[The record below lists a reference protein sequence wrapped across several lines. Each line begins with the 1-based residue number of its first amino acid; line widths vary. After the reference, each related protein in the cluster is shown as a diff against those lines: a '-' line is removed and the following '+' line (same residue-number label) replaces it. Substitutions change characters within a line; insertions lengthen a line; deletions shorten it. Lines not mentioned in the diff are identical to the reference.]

1 MIFDTKILAFLV
13 LLFVQVLV
21 SIVYKFSQTKG
32 KYTYSPLSAIASAE
46 FIKLCISLTFIWLS
60 VSIDDS
66 SSNNKIYNRFLA
78 CYAWFRKEVQ
88 SIFIAYT
95 FGLALL
101 YVINNQLAFVLYLYV
116 DMASISMFKS
126 FSSILSAILLWL
138 FCERTLVREQ
148 WASIILQ
155 VVGLVI
161 VQYDSCR
168 DAPFLAIKDYITLI
182 VSTLIT
188 AICSVWNERLIKTYS
203 VNMHIQNAILYT
215 FGLTLNLTLF
225 FFFPNLFVKNET
237 RKQFFEGYSLMVIA
251 IILCNSVLGIVITFV
266 YKYADVIVKTFSTA
280 CATGVLLYINVAVFK
295 IKANLTIFLGA
306 IVIFISSYLF
316 LLVKPVS
323 TDADLMSVP
332 DENKESKKTSTIK
345 FMLKYCLV
353 IFLIASLLIYFI
365 KPLSSFNKLWRI

>member
-13 LLFVQVLV
+13 LLLVQVLV

-323 TDADLMSVP
+323 TDVDLMNVP
-332 DENKESKKTSTIK
+332 DENKESKKTPTVK

-365 KPLSSFNKLWRI
+365 KPLSSFNKLWKK

>member
-13 LLFVQVLV
+13 LLLVQVFV

-225 FFFPNLFVKNET
+225 FFFPDLFVKNET

-323 TDADLMSVP
+323 TDVDLMNVP
-332 DENKESKKTSTIK
+332 DENKESKKTQTVK

>member
-13 LLFVQVLV
+13 LLLVQVLV

-225 FFFPNLFVKNET
+225 FFFPDLFVKNET

-323 TDADLMSVP
+323 TDVDLMNVP
-332 DENKESKKTSTIK
+332 DENKESKKTPTVK

>member
-13 LLFVQVLV
+13 LLLVQVLV

-225 FFFPNLFVKNET
+225 FFFPDLFVKNET

-323 TDADLMSVP
+323 TDVDLMNVP
-332 DENKESKKTSTIK
+332 DENKESKKTQTVK

>member
-13 LLFVQVLV
+13 LLLVQVFV

-155 VVGLVI
+155 VVGLII

-323 TDADLMSVP
+323 TDVDLMNVP
-332 DENKESKKTSTIK
+332 DENKESKKTPTVK

-365 KPLSSFNKLWRI
+365 KPLSSFNKLWKK

>member
-168 DAPFLAIKDYITLI
+168 DVPFLAIKDYITLI

-225 FFFPNLFVKNET
+225 FFFPDLFVKNET

-365 KPLSSFNKLWRI
+365 KPLSSFNKLWKK

>member
-13 LLFVQVLV
+13 LLLVQVFV

-168 DAPFLAIKDYITLI
+168 DVPFLAIKDYITLI

-203 VNMHIQNAILYT
+203 VNMHIQNAVLYT

-225 FFFPNLFVKNET
+225 FFFPDLFVKNET

-323 TDADLMSVP
+323 TDVDLMNVP
-332 DENKESKKTSTIK
+332 DENKESKKTQTVK

>member
-13 LLFVQVLV
+13 LLLVQVFV

-225 FFFPNLFVKNET
+225 FFFPDLFVKNET

-323 TDADLMSVP
+323 TDVDLMNVP
-332 DENKESKKTSTIK
+332 DENKESKKTPTVK

-365 KPLSSFNKLWRI
+365 KPLSSFNKLWKK

>member
-168 DAPFLAIKDYITLI
+168 DVPFLAIKDYITLI

-203 VNMHIQNAILYT
+203 VNMHIQNAVLYT

-225 FFFPNLFVKNET
+225 FFFPDLFVKNET

-323 TDADLMSVP
+323 TDVDLMNVP
-332 DENKESKKTSTIK
+332 DENKESKKTQTVK

>member
-225 FFFPNLFVKNET
+225 FFFPDLFVKNET

-323 TDADLMSVP
+323 TDVDLMNVP
-332 DENKESKKTSTIK
+332 DENKESKKTQTVK

>member
-13 LLFVQVLV
+13 LLLVQVLV

-155 VVGLVI
+155 VVGLII

-225 FFFPNLFVKNET
+225 FFFPDLFVKNET
-237 RKQFFEGYSLMVIA
+237 RKQFFEGYSLMVLA

>member
-13 LLFVQVLV
+13 LLLVQVFV

-365 KPLSSFNKLWRI
+365 KPLSSFNKLWKK

>member
-168 DAPFLAIKDYITLI
+168 DVPFLAIKDYITLI

-323 TDADLMSVP
+323 TDVDLMNVP
-332 DENKESKKTSTIK
+332 DENKESKKTPTVK

>member
-13 LLFVQVLV
+13 LLLVQVFV

-155 VVGLVI
+155 VVGLII

-225 FFFPNLFVKNET
+225 FFFPDLFVKNET

-323 TDADLMSVP
+323 TDVDLMNVP
-332 DENKESKKTSTIK
+332 DENKESKKTPTVK

>member
-13 LLFVQVLV
+13 LLLVQVFV

-168 DAPFLAIKDYITLI
+168 DVPFLAIKDYITLI

-225 FFFPNLFVKNET
+225 FFFPDLFVKNET

-323 TDADLMSVP
+323 TDVDLMNVP
-332 DENKESKKTSTIK
+332 DENKESKKTQTVK

>member
-13 LLFVQVLV
+13 LLLVQVLV

-225 FFFPNLFVKNET
+225 FFFPDLFVKNET

-323 TDADLMSVP
+323 TDVDLMNVP
-332 DENKESKKTSTIK
+332 DENKESKKTPTVK

-365 KPLSSFNKLWRI
+365 KPLSSFNKLWKK

>member
-13 LLFVQVLV
+13 LLLVQVLV

-168 DAPFLAIKDYITLI
+168 DVPFLAIKDYITLI

-203 VNMHIQNAILYT
+203 VNMHIQNAVLYT

-225 FFFPNLFVKNET
+225 FFFPDLFVKNET

-323 TDADLMSVP
+323 TDVDLMNVP
-332 DENKESKKTSTIK
+332 DENKESKKTQTVK

>member
-323 TDADLMSVP
+323 TDVDLMNVP
-332 DENKESKKTSTIK
+332 DENKESKKTQTVK

>member
-13 LLFVQVLV
+13 LLLVQVLV

-323 TDADLMSVP
+323 TDVDLMNVP
-332 DENKESKKTSTIK
+332 DENKESKKTQTVK

>member
-13 LLFVQVLV
+13 LLLVQVLV

-155 VVGLVI
+155 VVGLII

>member
-13 LLFVQVLV
+13 LLLVQVLV

>member
-13 LLFVQVLV
+13 LLLVQVFV

-225 FFFPNLFVKNET
+225 FFFPDLFVKNET

-323 TDADLMSVP
+323 TDVDLMNVP
-332 DENKESKKTSTIK
+332 DENKESKKTQTVK

-365 KPLSSFNKLWRI
+365 KPLSSFNKLWKK

>member
-13 LLFVQVLV
+13 LLLVQVLV

-225 FFFPNLFVKNET
+225 FFFPDLFVKNET

-323 TDADLMSVP
+323 TDVDLMNVP
-332 DENKESKKTSTIK
+332 DENKESKKTQTVK

-365 KPLSSFNKLWRI
+365 KPLSSFNKLWKK

>member
-13 LLFVQVLV
+13 LLLVQVFV

-225 FFFPNLFVKNET
+225 FFFPDLFVKNET

-323 TDADLMSVP
+323 TDVDLMNVP
-332 DENKESKKTSTIK
+332 DENKESKKTPTVK